1 MEWSE
6 IALWARG
13 RAHRPCVV
21 SLFVGVHETVAGRVY
36 AELIAKRLV
45 VAVVLLIVVSF
56 GVFSLI
62 YIAPGSAI
70 RILIGPRPVT
80 PQLIHYLEAEYHL
93 DKPFFVQYLYYVKGV
108 LKLNFGTSIATS
120 QPVSEM
126 ISSAA
131 PITLFLGIFAF
142 ILTLVGG
149 VGIGM
154 IAAVKQRTTIDRGIV
169 GLAVFGVSAPAFAT
183 GFLLLYIF
191 SVKLGWFPIFG
202 AGSGF
207 SDRFWHFV
215 LPAVALAISGS
226 ALVVKLT
233 RAGMINA
240 LDQDYVTFARAR
252 GLTRRRVLFGY
263 ALRNALVPVISSGGV
278 ILAYV
283 LTGAVLVEVTFNIP
297 GLGSMLVSAVD
308 SKDVT
313 VIQAVALIFASLI
326 ILVNLLTDVLYM
338 VVDPRIRVGGKDS

>member
-1 MEWSE
+1 M
-6 IALWARG
+6 R
-13 RAHRPCVV
+13 R
-21 SLFVGVHETVAGRVY
+21 RVY
-36 AELIAKRLV
+36 IELVAKRML
-45 VAVVLLIVVSF
+45 VAVVLLLVVSF

-70 RILIGPRPVT
+70 RILLGPRPVS
-80 PQLIHYLEAEYHL
+80 PQLIHHLEAEYHL
-93 DKPFFVQYLYYVKGV
+93 DKPFFVQYFYYLKGIF
-108 LKLNFGTSIATS
+108 KLDFGTSIQTS
-120 QPVSEM
+120 QPVGEM
-126 ISSAA
+126 IGSAA

-142 ILTLVGG
+142 LLTIVAG

-154 IAAVKQRTTIDRGIV
+154 IAAVKQRTNIDRGIV
-169 GLAVFGVSAPAFAT
+169 GLSVFGVSAPAFAT
-183 GFLLLYIF
+183 GFLLLYVF
-191 SVKLGWFPIFG
+191 AEQLQWFPVFG

-207 SDRFWHFV
+207 TDRLWHFV

-240 LDQDYVTFARAR
+240 LDQDFVTFARAR
-252 GLTRRRVLFGY
+252 GLTQRRVLFGY

-297 GLGSMLVSAVD
+297 GLGSMLVSAVN

-313 VIQAVALIFASLI
+313 VIQAIALLFATLI
-326 ILVNLLTDVLYM
+326 ILVNLLADILYM
-338 VVDPRIRVGGKDS
+338 VVDPRIRMERSEA

>member
-1 MEWSE
+1 M
-6 IALWARG
+6 G
-13 RAHRPCVV
+13 R
-21 SLFVGVHETVAGRVY
+21 RVY
-36 AELIAKRLV
+36 VELVAKRML
-45 VAVVLLIVVSF
+45 VAVALLIVVSF
-56 GVFSLI
+56 AVFSLI

-108 LKLNFGTSIATS
+108 IKLNFGTSIATS

-126 ISSAA
+126 IGSAA
-131 PITLFLGIFAF
+131 PITMFLGIFAF
-142 ILTLVGG
+142 ILTIVVG

-154 IAAVKQRTTIDRGIV
+154 IAAVKQRTNIDRSIV
-169 GLAVFGVSAPAFAT
+169 GLSVFGVSTPAFAT

-191 SVKLGWFPIFG
+191 SVKLDWFPIFG

-207 SDRFWHFV
+207 GDRLWHFV
-215 LPAVALAISGS
+215 LPAVALAVSGS

-240 LDQDYVTFARAR
+240 LDQDFVTFARAR
-252 GLTRRRVLFGY
+252 GLTQRRVLFGY

-283 LTGAVLVEVTFNIP
+283 LTGAVLVEITFNIP

-313 VIQAVALIFASLI
+313 VIQAVALLFAVLI
-326 ILVNLLTDVLYM
+326 ISVNLLTDILYM
-338 VVDPRIRVGGKDS
+338 VVDPRIRMGNSES

>member
-1 MEWSE
+1 MG
-6 IALWARG
+6 G
-13 RAHRPCVV
+13 RAYT
-21 SLFVGVHETVAGRVY
+21 S
-36 AELIAKRLV
+36 LIAKRMAI
-45 VAVVLLIVVSF
+45 AVVLLIVVSF

-80 PQLIHYLEAEYHL
+80 PSLIHYLEAEYHL
-93 DKPFFVQYLYYVKGV
+93 DKPFFVQYLYYLKGV
-108 LKLNFGTSIATS
+108 VHFNFGTSIATS
-120 QPVSEM
+120 QPVGEM
-126 ISSAA
+126 VESAA
-131 PITLFLGIFAF
+131 PITLFLGLFAF
-142 ILTLVGG
+142 VLALLVG

-154 IAAVKQRTTIDRGIV
+154 IAAVRQRTAVDRGIV
-169 GLAVFGVSAPAFAT
+169 GLSVFGVSAPAFAT
-183 GFLLLYIF
+183 GFFLLYVF

-207 SDRFWHFV
+207 VDRLWHFT

-226 ALVVKLT
+226 ALIVKLT

-240 LDQDYVTFARAR
+240 LEQDFVTFARAR
-252 GLTRRRVLFGY
+252 GLTQRRVLFGY

-278 ILAYV
+278 ILAYM

-297 GLGSMLVSAVD
+297 GLGSMLVSAVN

-313 VIQAVALIFASLI
+313 VIQAVALLFAALI
-326 ILVNLLTDVLYM
+326 ILVNLLTDVLYL
-338 VVDPRIRVGGKDS
+338 VVDPRIRMGRQDA

>member
-1 MEWSE
+1 M
-6 IALWARG
+6 G
-13 RAHRPCVV
+13 R
-21 SLFVGVHETVAGRVY
+21 RVY
-36 AELIAKRLV
+36 VELVAKRMLIAVALLV
-45 VAVVLLIVVSF
+45 AVSF

-80 PQLIHYLEAEYHL
+80 PQLIHYLEAKYHL
-93 DKPFFVQYLYYVKGV
+93 NEPFFVQYFDYLKGV
-108 LKLNFGTSIATS
+108 VKFDFGTSIASS
-120 QPVSEM
+120 QSVSTM
-126 ISSAA
+126 IGSAA
-131 PITLFLGIFAF
+131 PITIFLGVFAF
-142 ILTLVGG
+142 VLTLIVG
-149 VGIGM
+149 VGFGM
-154 IAAVKQRTTIDRGIV
+154 VAAMQQRTSIDRGIV
-169 GLAVFGVSAPAFAT
+169 GLSVFGVSAPAFAT
-183 GFLLLYIF
+183 GFLLLYVF
-191 SVKLGWFPIFG
+191 SVKLGWFPIYG

-207 SDRFWHFV
+207 LDRLWHFV

-240 LDQDYVTFARAR
+240 LDQDFVTFARAR
-252 GLTRRRVLFGY
+252 GLPQRRVLFGY
-263 ALRNALVPVISSGGV
+263 ALRNALVPVISSGGM

-313 VIQAVALIFASLI
+313 VIQAVALLFATLI
-326 ILVNLLTDVLYM
+326 IVVNLLTDILYM
-338 VVDPRIRVGGKDS
+338 IVDPRIRIGSAEA

>member
-1 MEWSE
+1 M
-6 IALWARG
+6 G
-13 RAHRPCVV
+13 R
-21 SLFVGVHETVAGRVY
+21 RVY
-36 AELIAKRLV
+36 VEVVAKRML
-45 VAVVLLIVVSF
+45 VAVALLIVVSF

-62 YIAPGSAI
+62 YIAPGSTI
-70 RILIGPRPVT
+70 RILIGPRPAT
-80 PQLIHYLEAEYHL
+80 PQLIHHLEAEYHL
-93 DKPFFVQYLYYVKGV
+93 DKPFFVQYLYYAKGV

-120 QPVSEM
+120 QPVSEV
-126 ISSAA
+126 IGSAV

-142 ILTLVGG
+142 VLTLVVG

-154 IAAVKQRTTIDRGIV
+154 IAAVKQRTSIDRGIV
-169 GLAVFGVSAPAFAT
+169 GLSVFGVSTPAFAA

-207 SDRFWHFV
+207 TDRLWHLA

-240 LDQDYVTFARAR
+240 LDQDFVTFARAR
-252 GLTRRRVLFGY
+252 GLAQRRVLFGY
-263 ALRNALVPVISSGGV
+263 ALRNALVPVISSGGI

-297 GLGSMLVSAVD
+297 GLGSTLISAVD
-308 SKDVT
+308 VKDVP
-313 VIQAVALIFASLI
+313 VIQAVALLFAAVI
-326 ILVNLLTDVLYM
+326 ISVNLLTDILYM
-338 VVDPRIRVGGKDS
+338 GVDPRIRMGRREA